1 MGIKNNKYSTN
12 TNSSGFRL
20 NSFQELTQITT
31 KEDVAL
37 GIMRWGEENFYPQT
51 LKNIVEQS
59 PSAKPAVDRVA
70 KFYKGGSFE
79 GEDIIVNSYGLTLRN
94 IVDKAAEDLAF
105 FDAFAIQS
113 NFNVLGEPNDMNP
126 MRIESLRFNQFDEL
140 SYASKIGYHRNF
152 GQNDKVEMNT
162 KEHANKDNIK
172 FINVWNPKFAKDQFD
187 SLENGLNDYNGQVLY
202 YSGAGPSSYPIPPLQ
217 SVINFVLSDVE
228 NSILVRKETATGFVS
243 SYILKSSLDY
253 DDANLIAMEN
263 SIAQMQG
270 ARGAGKIMTISGL
283 SEEEMKSSLL
293 EEIGAGNSSAIIDS
307 ATKTFDLDKK
317 VITGVYLIPP
327 VLSGIEV
334 STGFSTEALVDAY
347 NVFNAITKQGRKTIE
362 REVNK
367 ILKAG
372 SFGIDSIE
380 LTSITLDVEGG
391 ASEESEPLEA
401 EESMVAD
408 NTTLTNLS
416 GRQLQGIQRIV
427 RKYNKGEL
435 TEGQASQLLKQG
447 FGFDDNAV
455 DEWLISPEEEAEENA
470 KEGEPNKIKDDE

>member
-1 MGIKNNKYSTN
+1 MGITKKKYSTN
-12 TNSSGFRL
+12 TNSGGFML
-20 NSFQELTQITT
+20 DSFQELTQITT

-37 GIMRWGEENFYPQT
+37 GVMRWGEGNYYPQT

-79 GEDIIVNSYGLTLRN
+79 GEDIIINSYGLTLRN
-94 IVDKAAEDLAF
+94 VVDKCAEDLAF
-105 FDAFAIQS
+105 FDAFSIQS

-152 GQNDKVEMNT
+152 GQNDKVEMNVVEYAT
-162 KEHANKDNIK
+162 KDNIK
-172 FINVWNPKFAKDQFD
+172 FINVWNPKYAKDQFD
-187 SLENGLNDYNGQVLY
+187 ALEGGLTDYNGQVLY

-228 NSILVRKETATGFVS
+228 NSILVRKETSTGFVS

-253 DDANLIAMEN
+253 DDANLIATEN

-270 ARGAGKIMTISGL
+270 ARGMGKIMTISGL
-283 SEEEMKSSLL
+283 SEDDMKSTLL

-327 VLSGIEV
+327 ILSGIDV
-334 STGFSTEALVDAY
+334 ATGFSTESLKDAY
-347 NVFNAITKQGRKTIE
+347 NVFNAITKQGRKNIE

-372 SFGIDSIE
+372 DFGIDSIK
-380 LTSITLDVEGG
+380 LTSLTLDVEG
-391 ASEESEPLEA
+391 EEDDTIEGEDSI
-401 EESMVAD
+401 VAD

-447 FGFDDNAV
+447 FGFDDIAV
-455 DEWLISPEEEAEENA
+455 DEWLVSPEEEAEESA
-470 KEGEPNKIKDDE
+470 KDGEPKKIEENE

>member
-1 MGIKNNKYSTN
+1 MGIKDKKYSTN

-37 GIMRWGEENFYPQT
+37 GVMRWGEENFYPQT

-94 IVDKAAEDLAF
+94 IVDKCAEDLAF
-105 FDAFAIQS
+105 FDAFAIQT
-113 NFNVLGEPNDMNP
+113 NFNVLGQPNDMNP

-152 GQNDKVEMNT
+152 GQNDKVQMNVV
-162 KEHANKDNIK
+162 EHATKDNIK
-172 FINVWNPKFAKDQFD
+172 FINVFNPSFAKQQFD
-187 SLENGLNDYNGQVLY
+187 VLENGLNDYNGQILY
-202 YSGAGPSSYPIPPLQ
+202 YSGAGPSQYPIPPLQ

-228 NSILVRKETATGFVS
+228 NSILVRKETSTGFVS
-243 SYILKSSLDY
+243 SYILKSTLDY
-253 DDANLIAMEN
+253 NDPNLIAMEN
-263 SIAQMQG
+263 SIAEMQG

-283 SEEEMKSSLL
+283 SEEEMNSSLL
-293 EEIGAGNSSAIIDS
+293 EEIGSGSGSAIIDS

-367 ILKAG
+367 ILAAG
-372 SFGIDSIE
+372 DFGIDCIE
-380 LTSITLDVEGG
+380 LTSITLDGEGG
-391 ASEESEPLEA
+391 EGKESEPIEA
-401 EESMVAD
+401 DESMVAD
-408 NTTLTNLS
+408 NTTLTNLT

-447 FGFDDNAV
+447 YGFDDEAV
-455 DEWLISPEEEAEENA
+455 DEWLISPEEEAQESA
-470 KEGEPNKIKDDE
+470 QEGESNKIKDDE

>member
-1 MGIKNNKYSTN
+1 MGITKNKYSTN

-94 IVDKAAEDLAF
+94 IVDKCAEDLAF
-105 FDAFAIQS
+105 FDAFAIQT
-113 NFNVLGEPNDMNP
+113 NFNILGQPNDMNP

-152 GQNDKVEMNT
+152 GQNDKVQMNVV
-162 KEHANKDNIK
+162 EHATKNNIK
-172 FINVWNPKFAKDQFD
+172 FINVWNPKYAKDQFD
-187 SLENGLNDYNGQVLY
+187 CLEGGISDYNGQILY
-202 YSGAGPSSYPIPPLQ
+202 YSGAGPSQYPVPPLQ

-228 NSILVRKETATGFVS
+228 NSILVRKETSTGFVS
-243 SYILKSSLDY
+243 SYILKSTLDY

-270 ARGAGKIMTISGL
+270 ARGMGKIMTISGL
-283 SEEEMKSSLL
+283 SEEEMKSTLL
-293 EEIGAGNSSAIIDS
+293 EEIGAGSGSAIIDS

-327 VLSGIEV
+327 VLSGIDV
-334 STGFSTEALVDAY
+334 ATGFSTEALNDAY
-347 NVFNAITKQGRKTIE
+347 NVFNAITKQGRNTIE

-372 SFGIDSIE
+372 LKYSLGIE
-380 LTSITLDVEGG
+380 VE
-391 ASEESEPLEA
+391 
-401 EESMVAD
+401 
-408 NTTLTNLS
+408 
-416 GRQLQGIQRIV
+416 
-427 RKYNKGEL
+427 
-435 TEGQASQLLKQG
+435 
-447 FGFDDNAV
+447 
-455 DEWLISPEEEAEENA
+455 
-470 KEGEPNKIKDDE
+470 

>member
-1 MGIKNNKYSTN
+1 MGITKNKYSTN

-37 GIMRWGEENFYPQT
+37 GVMRWGEENFYPQT

-94 IVDKAAEDLAF
+94 IVDKCAEDLAF

-113 NFNVLGEPNDMNP
+113 NFNVLGQPNDMNP
-126 MRIESLRFNQFDEL
+126 IRIESLRFNQFDEL

-152 GQNDKVEMNT
+152 GQNDRVEMNVI
-162 KEHANKDNIK
+162 EHATNSNIK
-172 FINVWNPKFAKDQFD
+172 FINVWNPKFAKEQFD
-187 SLENGLNDYNGQVLY
+187 GLENGLNDYNGQILY
-202 YSGAGPSSYPIPPLQ
+202 YSGAGPSQYPIPPLQ

-228 NSILVRKETATGFVS
+228 NSILVRKETSTGFVS
-243 SYILKSSLDY
+243 SYILKSTLDY

-283 SEEEMKSSLL
+283 SEEEMKSTLL
-293 EEIGAGNSSAIIDS
+293 EEIGAGNSTAVIDS

-334 STGFSTEALVDAY
+334 PTGFSSEALVDAY
-347 NVFNAITKQGRKTIE
+347 NVFNAITKQGRQTIE

-367 ILKAG
+367 VLKAG
-372 SFGIDSIE
+372 DFGIDSIKLE
-380 LTSITLDVEGG
+380 SITLDVNGGEG
-391 ASEESEPLEA
+391 EPVEGD
-401 EESMVAD
+401 ESMAAD

-435 TEGQASQLLKQG
+435 TEGQASQLLQQG
-447 FGFDDNAV
+447 FGFDDKAV
-455 DEWLISPEEEAEENA
+455 DEWLISPEEEAQESTQD
-470 KEGEPNKIKDDE
+470 GEPNNIKGDE

>member
-1 MGIKNNKYSTN
+1 MGITKNKYSTN

-79 GEDIIVNSYGLTLRN
+79 GEDIIVNSYGLTLRD
-94 IVDKAAEDLAF
+94 IVDRCAEDLAF
-105 FDAFAIQS
+105 FDAFSIQS
-113 NFNVLGEPNDMNP
+113 NFNMLGEPNDMNP
-126 MRIESLRFNQFDEL
+126 MRIEALRFNQFDEL

-152 GQNDKVEMNT
+152 GQNDKVEMNVV
-162 KEHANKDNIK
+162 EHATKDNIK
-172 FINVWNPKFAKDQFD
+172 FINVWNPRYAKDQFD
-187 SLENGLNDYNGQVLY
+187 NLEGGLNDYNGQILY
-202 YSGAGPSSYPIPPLQ
+202 YSGAGPSKYPVPPLQ

-228 NSILVRKETATGFVS
+228 NSILVRKETSTGFVS
-243 SYILKSSLDY
+243 SYILKSTLDY

-270 ARGAGKIMTISGL
+270 ARGMGKIMTISGL
-283 SEEEMKSSLL
+283 SEEEMKSTLL

-327 VLSGIEV
+327 VLSGIDV
-334 STGFSTEALVDAY
+334 ATGFSTEALNDAY
-347 NVFNAITKQGRKTIE
+347 NVFNAITKQGRNTIE

-372 SFGIDSIE
+372 NFGIDSIK
-380 LTSITLDVEGG
+380 LTSITLDVEGEDSG
-391 ASEESEPLEA
+391 EDVVESD
-401 EESMVAD
+401 ESIVAD
-408 NTTLTNLS
+408 NTTLTNLT

-447 FGFDDNAV
+447 YGFDDNAV
-455 DEWLISPEEEAEENA
+455 DEWLISPEEEAQESA
-470 KEGEPNKIKDDE
+470 QEGESNNIKEDE

>member
-1 MGIKNNKYSTN
+1 MGITKNKYSTN

-37 GIMRWGEENFYPQT
+37 GVMRWGEENFYPQT

-59 PSAKPAVDRVA
+59 PSAKPAVDRVS

-94 IVDKAAEDLAF
+94 IVDKCAEDLAF
-105 FDAFAIQS
+105 FDAFAIQT
-113 NFNVLGEPNDMNP
+113 NFNILGQPNDMNP

-152 GQNDKVEMNT
+152 GQNDKVQMNVV
-162 KEHANKDNIK
+162 EHATKDNIK
-172 FINVWNPKFAKDQFD
+172 FINVFNPSFAKQQFD
-187 SLENGLNDYNGQVLY
+187 GLENGLNDYNGQILY
-202 YSGAGPSSYPIPPLQ
+202 YSGAGPSQYPIPPLQ

-228 NSILVRKETATGFVS
+228 NSILVRKETSTGFVS
-243 SYILKSSLDY
+243 SYILKSTLDY

-270 ARGAGKIMTISGL
+270 ARGVGKIMTISGL
-283 SEEEMKSSLL
+283 SEEEMKSTLL
-293 EEIGAGNSSAIIDS
+293 EEIGAGNGSAVIES

-347 NVFNAITKQGRKTIE
+347 NVFNAITKQGRDTIE

-372 SFGIDSIE
+372 DFGVDSIK
-380 LTSITLDVEGG
+380 LKSITLDVDGG
-391 ASEESEPLEA
+391 ESKESEPIEA
-401 EESMVAD
+401 DESMVAD
-408 NTTLTNLS
+408 NTTLTNLT

-447 FGFDDNAV
+447 YGFDDNAV
-455 DEWLISPEEEAEENA
+455 DEWLISPEEEAQESA
-470 KEGEPNKIKDDE
+470 QEGESNNIKEDE

>member
-1 MGIKNNKYSTN
+1 MGITKNKYSTN
-12 TNSSGFRL
+12 TNSGGFRL
-20 NSFQELTQITT
+20 NSFKELTQITT

-37 GIMRWGEENFYPQT
+37 GVMRWGEENFYPQT

-94 IVDKAAEDLAF
+94 IVDKCAEDLAF
-105 FDAFAIQS
+105 FDAFAIQT
-113 NFNVLGEPNDMNP
+113 NFNILGQPNDMNP

-152 GQNDKVEMNT
+152 GQNDKVEMNVV
-162 KEHANKDNIK
+162 EHATNSNIK
-172 FINVWNPKFAKDQFD
+172 FINVWNPKFAKEQFD
-187 SLENGLNDYNGQVLY
+187 VLENGLNDYNGQILY

-228 NSILVRKETATGFVS
+228 NSILVRKETSTGFVS
-243 SYILKSSLDY
+243 SYILKSTLDY

-283 SEEEMKSSLL
+283 SEEEMKSTLL
-293 EEIGAGNSSAIIDS
+293 EEIGAGSSTAVIDS

-347 NVFNAITKQGRKTIE
+347 NVFNAITKQGRQTIE

-367 ILKAG
+367 VLKAG
-372 SFGIDSIE
+372 DFGIDSIKLE
-380 LTSITLDVEGG
+380 SITLDVNGGEG
-391 ASEESEPLEA
+391 EPVEGD
-401 EESMVAD
+401 ESMAAD

-435 TEGQASQLLKQG
+435 TEGQASQLLQQG
-447 FGFDDNAV
+447 FGFDDKAV
-455 DEWLISPEEEAEENA
+455 DEWLISPEEEAQESA
-470 KEGEPNKIKDDE
+470 QDGEPNKIKDDE